1 MKSYAKSLSFNL
13 DTDIDLESLSN
24 LIEKKIFPEIVK
36 ILKKNV
42 RIYR

>member
-13 DTDIDLESLSN
+13 DADIDIESLSN